1 VIVLFSVLLF
11 FSCVK
16 EELTTIE
23 TNVETQTANQSD
35 LPLFNQ
41 MQTNE
46 TEAEKVRSKIRQ
58 SLYYAHNIVKK
69 IN

>member
-11 FSCVK
+11 FSCAK

-46 TEAEKVRSKIRQ
+46 TEAEKVQSKIRQ